1 MSEQTPT
8 LCFIGGGNMA
18 RSLIGGLR
26 QRGAPADSIRVAEPL
41 NSARDGLRQEFGVAT
56 FADNAE
62 AAAGADCIVLA
73 VKPQV
78 MRAVCQSLPPS
89 SADSLFVSIA
99 AGITSAQLDAWL
111 GGQRRIVRSMPNTPA
126 LVGTGASG
134 LVANAAC
141 TASDRHL
148 AEHILSA
155 VGIAVWIANESQMD
169 AVTALSGSGPAY
181 SFLLA
186 EAMQSAAQRQGL
198 DPEAAKR
205 LTYQTL
211 LGAAVMLGSSSE
223 PAGQLRARV
232 TSPGG
237 TTQAAVETLQAGGFE
252 SLFDQAIAAATRRG
266 AELAAAAGG

>member
-1 MSEQTPT
+1 MSQQTPT

-26 QRGAPADSIRVAEPL
+26 QRGTAAASIRVSEPL
-41 NSARDGLRQEFGVAT
+41 PAAREGLQREFGVAT

-62 AAAGADCIVLA
+62 AAEGADCIVLA

-78 MRAVCQSLPPS
+78 MRAVCQSLP
-89 SADSLFVSIA
+89 SAAGNSLFVSIA
-99 AGITSAQLDAWL
+99 AGITSAQLDRWL

-126 LVGTGASG
+126 LVGTGATG
-134 LVANAAC
+134 LMANAAC
-141 TASDRHL
+141 TASDRQL
-148 AEHILSA
+148 AEHILSS
-155 VGIAVWIANESQMD
+155 VGIAVWIDSESQMD

-186 EAMQSAAQRQGL
+186 EAMQAAAQRQGL
-198 DPEAAKR
+198 DPDAARR

-211 LGAAVMLGSSSE
+211 LGAAVMLGNSSE

-252 SLFDQAIAAATRRG
+252 SLIDQAIAAATQRG
-266 AELAAAAGG
+266 AELAAAAGD

>member
-1 MSEQTPT
+1 MSLQTPT

-26 QRGAPADSIRVAEPL
+26 QRGTPAESIRVAEPL
-41 NSARDGLRQEFGVAT
+41 PSARDGLQREFGVAT

-62 AAAGADCIVLA
+62 AAEGADCIVLA

-89 SADSLFVSIA
+89 TAASLLISIA
-99 AGITSAQLDAWL
+99 AGITSAQLDNWL

-126 LVGTGASG
+126 LVGTGATG

-141 TASDRHL
+141 TASDKQL

-155 VGIAVWIANESQMD
+155 VGIVVWIDSESQMD

-181 SFLLA
+181 GFLLA
-186 EAMQSAAQRQGL
+186 EAMQAAAQRQGL
-198 DPEAAKR
+198 GAEAAR
-205 LTYQTL
+205 QLTYQTL

-223 PAGQLRARV
+223 PADQLRARV

-237 TTQAAVETLQAGGFE
+237 TTQAAIETLQAGGFE
-252 SLFDQAIAAATRRG
+252 ALVDQAIAAATRRG
-266 AELAAAAGG
+266 AELAAAAGD